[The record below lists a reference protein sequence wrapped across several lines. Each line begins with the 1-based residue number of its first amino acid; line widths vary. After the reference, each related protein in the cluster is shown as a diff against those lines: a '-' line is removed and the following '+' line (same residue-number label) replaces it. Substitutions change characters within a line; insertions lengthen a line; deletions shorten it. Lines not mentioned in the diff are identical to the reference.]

1 MESTYNISLQFL
13 RKNCYFNAAIANRRQ
28 QSTPV
33 VVVTDACQTDQEFMS
48 AAKQCEAAPNY
59 CKLLVSFFAL

>member
-33 VVVTDACQTDQEFMS
+33 VVVRDACQTDQEFMS
-48 AAKQCEAAPNY
+48 AAKQCEAASNY
-59 CKLLVSFFAL
+59 CKLLASFFAL